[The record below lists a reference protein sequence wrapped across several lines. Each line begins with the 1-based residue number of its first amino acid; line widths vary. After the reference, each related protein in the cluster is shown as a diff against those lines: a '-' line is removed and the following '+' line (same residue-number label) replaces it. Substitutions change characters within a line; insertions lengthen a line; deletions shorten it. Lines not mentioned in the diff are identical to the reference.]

1 LGQGLS
7 LARLAEQTKFALFP
21 LAPEAIRDA
30 CQNNQLSRV
39 LRQVPMLYAVA
50 ILNILIV
57 MAVCAHDNLPVRQY
71 GWMGGVALFSL
82 FRMVQWL
89 RRAQTPNLPSNPRQ
103 MLNMMVIVA
112 ITMMGSLSIWTSYT
126 FFSGL
131 FSHGV
136 LVPISLAFGATCIAH
151 CLAPIRTAAIG
162 VLVLGILPIAFVMM
176 LTGDFNAR
184 MLGISMVTIAVLM
197 IRFVAEQYDQLV
209 AGLMLE
215 QQIRDQANTDALTG
229 LANRRA
235 IMAALE
241 VEEAT
246 CRAKG
251 SSFGVALLDLDGFKG
266 VNDTLGHHVGD
277 ALLQH
282 VSLRLQSAVAAT
294 DSVGRLGGDEFVVL
308 FRYVESQADLSAR
321 STAVLAALSQP
332 VEIEGVSLRTASSL
346 GHAMFPHD
354 APGIADILIAADQA
368 LYSAKRAAK
377 ERPLAQRKAA

>member
-1 LGQGLS
+1 LRLS
-7 LARLAEQTKFALFP
+7 RLVEQARLALFP

-30 CQNNQLSRV
+30 CQNSQLSRV

-57 MAVCAHDNLPVRQY
+57 IAVCAHDDLPLRQY
-71 GWMGGVALFSL
+71 AWMGGVVLFSV
-82 FRMVQWL
+82 FRLAQWL
-89 RRAQTPNLPSNPRQ
+89 RRVRSPELPGNPRRV
-103 MLNMMVIVA
+103 LNVMVIVA
-112 ITMMGSLSIWTSYT
+112 IGMMGSLSTWTSYT

-131 FSHGV
+131 FSHAV

-197 IRFVAEQYDQLV
+197 IRFVAEQYDQLI
-209 AGLMLE
+209 ASLLLE

-229 LANRRA
+229 LANRRS
-235 IMAALE
+235 IMADLE
-241 VEEAT
+241 AEEAA

-251 SSFGVALLDLDGFKG
+251 LNFGVALLDLDGFKG

-277 ALLQH
+277 ALLQQ
-282 VSLRLQSAVAAT
+282 VSQRLRAAICAS
-294 DSVGRLGGDEFVVL
+294 DSVGRLGGDEFVIL
-308 FRYVESQADLSAR
+308 FRSVESSADLSAR
-321 STAVLAALSQP
+321 STAVLASLCQP
-332 VEIEGVSLRTASSL
+332 VDIGGLSLQAASSL

-354 APGIADILIAADQA
+354 APSVADLLIVADQA
-368 LYSAKRAAK
+368 LYAAKRVAR
-377 ERPLAQRKAA
+377 ERPISRRQAA